1 LRVLLILQLGF
12 VGLIP
17 ACTLPPVREPGDR
30 PLRTVQLSRE
40 LALAA
45 MTAEMEIT
53 EYRGGQVAGRFWA
66 TSGDVN
72 RQTLENLYACAPTA
86 DTTQSGIWACRP
98 TRVLIDWRKV
108 LAALDRAGVM
118 APPVDDTPRS
128 SLCSDGAPWR
138 LVVHGDA
145 LRESVATAQ
154 GCGPVSPA
162 RVGFERQID
171 SIMTSVDRQAQ
182 RQP

>member
-1 LRVLLILQLGF
+1 
-12 VGLIP
+12 
-17 ACTLPPVREPGDR
+17 
-30 PLRTVQLSRE
+30 
-40 LALAA
+40 
-45 MTAEMEIT
+45 
-53 EYRGGQVAGRFWA
+53 
-66 TSGDVN
+66 
-72 RQTLENLYACAPTA
+72 
-86 DTTQSGIWACRP
+86 
-98 TRVLIDWRKV
+98 V

-128 SLCSDGAPWR
+128 SLCSDGTPWR

-154 GCGPVSPA
+154 GCGPVAPA
-162 RVGFERQID
+162 RVAFERQID